1 MEPVKLKGN
10 REGLILKLDLKTS
23 FPILCENIMAKIK
36 SADAFL
42 GDNREIIINTG
53 NHVLDS
59 DQIEELTRVLQSL
72 DLGIKKI
79 ISEAKEEREVEKPI
93 NSQQKI
99 ELEQSLSEGS
109 TLMVRKNLRSGQSV
123 FHEGTVIVMGDI
135 NPGAEVVA
143 GGHIFVLGHLRG
155 VAHAGARG
163 DKDAVVYANKLQPT
177 QLRIANLITRA
188 PDDESVAPN
197 EPELARIKD
206 GMVIIEKYSLYKE
219 E

>member
-1 MEPVKLKGN
+1 
-10 REGLILKLDLKTS
+10 
-23 FPILCENIMAKIK
+23 MAKIK